1 MVLLVQISKHFR
13 SYILIVIVSEEKVS
27 NHLTVFWSFIL
38 LFDTYNVQQE
48 HI

>member
-27 NHLTVFWSFIL
+27 NLTVFWSFIL